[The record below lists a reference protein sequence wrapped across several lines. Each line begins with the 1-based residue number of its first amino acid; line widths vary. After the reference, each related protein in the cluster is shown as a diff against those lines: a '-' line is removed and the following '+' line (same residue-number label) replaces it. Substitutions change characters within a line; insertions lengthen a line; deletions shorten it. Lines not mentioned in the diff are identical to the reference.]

1 MNKVINYIS
10 YQSFPAETANSL
22 QTISNLKY
30 LKKND
35 YGVRLFFPLREKD
48 STDDLKTIQKYYLLN
63 EEIDI
68 NGIKHPYPFGKIKY
82 FNKLLFHISHYLW
95 AKSTTKK
102 FNDEDYKN
110 DFFLTRSDWILFF
123 LAKKNYKIIFECH
136 QYSKVRNFVFN
147 KVASMD
153 NVKVIFLNDFIRKEF
168 SDVNTKNI
176 LLPSGVDLEIFNTP
190 EVDIKASKKISFIG
204 NLFRFGKER
213 SLDMVINAFCSPEL
227 KDYQLNI
234 VGGPDTE
241 AMKIRKLLSEKNIS
255 NIKVTG
261 RLNRKEVVQELLSS
275 SVGLLINA
283 PDKHSKYFTSPLKY
297 FEYLAANL
305 RVVAVDFPS
314 HRLLPNQENIFYFD
328 NNEDSLIKAVKE
340 ACSSDFKEI
349 DLKEISLDNRAK
361 KIIKLFE
368 SF

>member
-30 LKKND
+30 LKKNN
-35 YGVRLFFPLREKD
+35 YEVRLFFPLREKN
-48 STDDLKTIQKYYLLN
+48 SSDDLKTIQKHYLLN
-63 EEIDI
+63 QEIEI
-68 NGIKHPYPFGKIKY
+68 SGIKHPYPFGKIKY
-82 FNKLLFHISHYLW
+82 FNKILFHISHYLW
-95 AKSTTKK
+95 ARSTTKK
-102 FNDEDYKN
+102 FNDDKYKY

-147 KVASMD
+147 KVAYKD
-153 NVKVIFLNDFIRKEF
+153 NVKIIFLNDFIRNEF
-168 SDVNTKNI
+168 SEVDSTNT
-176 LLPSGVDLEIFNTP
+176 LLPSGVDLEIFDTP
-190 EVDIKASKKISFIG
+190 EDGKRVSKKISFIG

-234 VGGPDTE
+234 VGGPDSE
-241 AMKIRKLLSEKNIS
+241 AMKIKKQLSEKNIS

-314 HRLLPNQENIFYFD
+314 HRLLPNQKNIFYFD

>member
-30 LKKND
+30 LKKNN
-35 YGVRLFFPLREKD
+35 YEVRLFFPLREKN
-48 STDDLKTIQKYYLLN
+48 STDDLKIIQKYYLLN
-63 EEIDI
+63 QEIDI
-68 NGIKHPYPFGKIKY
+68 SGTKHPYPFGKIKY

-102 FNDEDYKN
+102 FNDDNFKN

-136 QYSKVRNFVFN
+136 QYSKVRNFVFK
-147 KVASMD
+147 KVASRD
-153 NVKVIFLNDFIRKEF
+153 NVKIIFLNDFIRKEF
-168 SDVNTKNI
+168 SEMDTKNI
-176 LLPSGVDLEIFNTP
+176 LLPSGVDLEIFNKS
-190 EVDIKASKKISFIG
+190 EVDIKASNKITFIG
-204 NLFRFGKER
+204 NLLRFGKER
-213 SLDMVINAFCSPEL
+213 SLDEVINAFSSPEL

-234 VGGPDTE
+234 AGGPDSE
-241 AMKIRKLLSEKNIS
+241 VMKIRKLLSEKNIS

-261 RLNRKEVVQELLSS
+261 RLNRNEVIQELLSS

-283 PDKHSKYFTSPLKY
+283 PNKHSKYFTSPLKY
-297 FEYLAANL
+297 FEYLAASL
-305 RVVAVDFPS
+305 RVVAIDFPA
-314 HRLLPNQENIFYFD
+314 HRVLPNQENIFYFE
-328 NNEDSLIKAVKE
+328 NNKNSLIEAVKK
-340 ACSSDFKEI
+340 ACSSDFKKI
-349 DLKEISLDNRAK
+349 DLEVISLDNRAK
-361 KIIKLFE
+361 KIIELFE

>member
-35 YGVRLFFPLREKD
+35 YEVKLFFPLREKN
-48 STDDLKTIQKYYLLN
+48 SSDDLKTIQKYYLLN
-63 EEIDI
+63 QEIDI
-68 NGIKHPYPFGKIKY
+68 SGIKHPYPFGKIKY

-95 AKSTTKK
+95 ARSTTRK
-102 FNDEDYKN
+102 FNDDKYKHE
-110 DFFLTRSDWILFF
+110 FFLTRSDWILFF

-147 KVASMD
+147 KVASKD
-153 NVKVIFLNDFIRKEF
+153 NVKIIFLNDFIRNVF
-168 SDVNTKNI
+168 NNVDNKNI
-176 LLPSGVDLEIFNTP
+176 LLPSGVDLEIFDTS
-190 EVDIKASKKISFIG
+190 EADMRISKKVSFIG
-204 NLFRFGKER
+204 NLLRFGKER
-213 SLDMVINAFCSPEL
+213 SIDMVINAFCSPEL
-227 KDYQLNI
+227 EGYQLNI
-234 VGGPDTE
+234 VGGPDSE
-241 AMKIRKLLSEKNIS
+241 AMKIRTLLSEKNIL
-255 NIKVTG
+255 NIKITG
-261 RLNRKEVVQELLSS
+261 RLNRKEVIQELMSS

-283 PDKHSKYFTSPLKY
+283 PDKHSKFFTSPLKY
-297 FEYLAANL
+297 FEYLAASLNI
-305 RVVAVDFPS
+305 VAVDFPS
-314 HRLLPNQENIFYFD
+314 HRLLPNQENIFYFE

-340 ACSSDFKEI
+340 ACNSDFKEI

-361 KIIKLFE
+361 KIIELFE